1 MTDTNPAGTWLA
13 QVARPEA
20 TNEVGLHFT
29 DDGIVFLYNGAN
41 GVGAW
46 SVDGSGTL
54 TFQIRESVF
63 DGDGNFLVRVDI
75 AQTGKVTADSLRT
88 EGELSVFGTDGTPLR
103 KLPVS
108 VTAKRKAA

>member
-13 QVARPEA
+13 QVARTEA

-29 DDGIVFLYNGAN
+29 EDGVVFLYNGAN
-41 GVGAW
+41 GVGSW

-54 TFQIRESVF
+54 TFQIREPVF

-75 AQTGKVTADSLRT
+75 AQTGKVNGDRLQT
-88 EGELSVFGTDGTPLR
+88 EGESSVFGTDGIPLR
-103 KLPVS
+103 KRPVT